1 MNNFRSSL
9 HRFAQLAQN
18 CPALLAGPLTLY
30 QDQERLTDR
39 QLAARLGCTV
49 EALHRLALCERP
61 RSDPNFR
68 EDVARIAEY
77 IQAANT
83 LQLAMVIRAAE
94 SREAL
99 HQQTAQNVTPHV
111 LLAARDNEEELPNE

>member
-9 HRFAQLAQN
+9 HRFAQLART

-30 QDQERLTDR
+30 QDQERLTDK
-39 QLAARLGCTV
+39 QLAARLGCSV

-61 RSDPNFR
+61 RPAPDFR
-68 EDVARIAEY
+68 EDVAHIAEY
-77 IQAANT
+77 IQADAM
-83 LQLAMVIRAAE
+83 QLAMLIRAAE

-99 HQQTAQNVTPHV
+99 HQQTRQNTTPQA
-111 LLAARDNEEELPNE
+111 LLAARDNEEE